1 MKNESWKRKMKDK
14 LTVQIHGGKGGNK
27 PSIDYSKKKK
37 KKKRQ
42 PIKDKKGEKYEKLM
56 MWQSKDGL

>member
-37 KKKRQ
+37 KKKKATNQR
-42 PIKDKKGEKYEKLM
+42 
-56 MWQSKDGL
+56 

>member
-1 MKNESWKRKMKDK
+1 MKDK

-37 KKKRQ
+37 KKKKEKKRQ
-42 PIKDKKGEKYEKLM
+42 PIKDKKAEKYEKLM
-56 MWQSKDGL
+56 M

>member
-1 MKNESWKRKMKDK
+1 MKDK

-37 KKKRQ
+37 KKK
-42 PIKDKKGEKYEKLM
+42 KGN
-56 MWQSKDGL
+56 QSKIKRERNMRN